1 MRTIGSRSTPT
12 RGLAALVALCVLL
25 APMHALAKRKLRPS
39 LPATLV
45 IYSLTEG
52 ARVEIDGKAVGTIPL
67 DDDFAV
73 EVGDHTIRVSKL
85 GYSEHNDTFTARSGG
100 EVELEIDLIP
110 VAGIVTINS
119 NAKGATVKVDGKVLG
134 VTPFI
139 DQEVSPG
146 TVVLS
151 VEAPGYEPFLEELKI
166 VAGQL
171 YTVVGK
177 LKRIPAAMQPDIAGG
192 ADGPAFYD
200 TWWFWTIMGTVVV
213 STTALA
219 ITLGQP
225 EVESSAGVFE
235 RLCIGCPIEQAGT
248 E

>member
-1 MRTIGSRSTPT
+1 
-12 RGLAALVALCVLL
+12 VAICVVLM
-25 APMHALAKRKLRPS
+25 PMHATAKRKAKPS

-52 ARVEIDGKAVGTIPL
+52 ARVEIDGKDVGTIPL

-73 EVGDHTIRVSKL
+73 EVGDHTIRISKL
-85 GYSEHNDTFTARSGG
+85 GYSEHNDTFTAESGG

-119 NAKGATVKVDGKVLG
+119 NAKGATVKVDGKILG

-146 TVVLS
+146 KVVLS
-151 VEAPGYEPFLEELKI
+151 IEAPGYEAFLEELEI
-166 VAGQL
+166 VAGQP
-171 YTVVGK
+171 YTLVSK
-177 LKRIPAAMQPDIAGG
+177 LKKLPSAVQADSAEQAG
-192 ADGPAFYD
+192 GPAFYD

-219 ITLGQP
+219 LTVGQP
-225 EVESSAGVFE
+225 EAESSNGVFD
-235 RLCIGCPIEQAGT
+235 RLCIGCPVEQAGT
-248 E
+248 Q